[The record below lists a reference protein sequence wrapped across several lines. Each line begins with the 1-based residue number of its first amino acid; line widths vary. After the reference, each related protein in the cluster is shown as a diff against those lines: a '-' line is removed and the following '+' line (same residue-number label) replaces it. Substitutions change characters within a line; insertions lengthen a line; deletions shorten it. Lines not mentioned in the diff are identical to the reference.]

1 MDEGQAPPEESK
13 EQVSTVQEV
22 VTKEMKLEF
31 CQKVKK
37 LSNKGL
43 ASLVLKVKQVKAT
56 SVRNLPEDKMQIRV
70 DDFDKSDFT
79 QISDHVDELLLTE
92 STSKRQRT

>member
-1 MDEGQAPPEESK
+1 M
-13 EQVSTVQEV
+13 VSDT

-37 LSNKGL
+37 LTNKGL
-43 ASLVLKVKQVKAT
+43 ASLVLKVKQVKAA

-70 DDFDKSDFT
+70 DDFDRSEFS
-79 QISDHVDELLLTE
+79 QISDHVDDLLVGETA
-92 STSKRQRT
+92 SKRQRTQ